1 MTSLDGADA
10 DRGQSAVTRAGCA
23 EEFPTAPMAS
33 GPLVREV
40 VSMHY
45 QPITQSRRR
54 QRVYRR
60 AVAAY
65 FSRVSSFTEIELAEH
80 EFCRRCQV
88 KPRSLPLP
96 LLLPPLQC
104 MHGGIERRRR
114 RKMRETS
121 PVRVRSFIRPLL
133 SLIPFALQRRRRL
146 RVTGGGAEGA
156 GMRPIKEG
164 AQCRTNGCRRNG
176 SD

>member
-65 FSRVSSFTEIELAEH
+65 FSRGSSFTEIELDEH

-121 PVRVRSFIRPLL
+121 PVRVRSLIWRRVSCDRPRQAARQAADRHVHKCHTL
-133 SLIPFALQRRRRL
+133 
-146 RVTGGGAEGA
+146 VT
-156 GMRPIKEG
+156 
-164 AQCRTNGCRRNG
+164 RTTT
-176 SD
+176 